1 MVFSL
6 FSDALGHRR
15 EKKNKKQQKGTNALL
30 APVLF
35 LLFSLSLSL
44 VSCQSAELTE
54 LGKGDYNIETPLTHT
69 GQQEEEEE
77 ELHIAPGDKREKR
90 KKEFPV

>member
-1 MVFSL
+1 MRCS
-6 FSDALGHRR
+6 
-15 EKKNKKQQKGTNALL
+15 
-30 APVLF
+30 
-35 LLFSLSLSL
+35 LLFCSYCFLSL

>member
-1 MVFSL
+1 M
-6 FSDALGHRR
+6 
-15 EKKNKKQQKGTNALL
+15 L

-35 LLFSLSLSL
+35 LLFSLFL

-69 GQQEEEEE
+69 GQEEE
-77 ELHIAPGDKREKR
+77 ELHIAPSDKRGGGEKNFR
-90 KKEFPV
+90 SSFDFFFFFFFKPRDTRGKPE